1 MVMLISRR
9 VGIVRLDAVISEN
22 LAQAAVSAR
31 GDQLITIV
39 GSIVDHAPAGEP
51 LPSLLPMEGGS
62 RALNEC
68 RVRKGIAALTSLQG
82 ASETV
87 DVQTGFHLYRGL
99 FITRVVARRT
109 AERGLSLTITASQ
122 RRARR
127 QAVGCLRLS
136 SVFSMQAGRHPAR
149 HAKGDAGPAFIGMRT
164 ARP

>member
-122 RRARR
+122 RRALL
-127 QAVGCLRLS
+127 AGGRLLKT
-136 SVFSMQAGRHPAR
+136 VVRLFHAGRATPCPAR
-149 HAKGDAGPAFIGMRT
+149 
-164 ARP
+164 

>member
-82 ASETV
+82 ASGNGGRANGIPPV
-87 DVQTGFHLYRGL
+87 SRSVHH
-99 FITRVVARRT
+99 ARCCP
-109 AERGLSLTITASQ
+109 AN
-122 RRARR
+122 RRKRIEPDHNR
-127 QAVGCLRLS
+127 QPEACA
-136 SVFSMQAGRHPAR
+136 AGRR
-149 HAKGDAGPAFIGMRT
+149 
-164 ARP
+164 

>member
-31 GDQLITIV
+31 GDKLITIV
-39 GSIVDHAPAGEP
+39 GSIVDHAPADEP

-62 RALNEC
+62 RALNEY

-127 QAVGCLRLS
+127 VGGSLLKTVVRL
-136 SVFSMQAGRHPAR
+136 FHAGRATPCPAR
-149 HAKGDAGPAFIGMRT
+149 
-164 ARP
+164 

>member
-31 GDQLITIV
+31 GDKLITIV
-39 GSIVDHAPAGEP
+39 GSIVDHAPAEP

-62 RALNEC
+62 RALNEY

-122 RRARR
+122 RRA
-127 QAVGCLRLS
+127 LRAGGRLLKT
-136 SVFSMQAGRHPAR
+136 VVRLFHAGRATPCPAR
-149 HAKGDAGPAFIGMRT
+149 
-164 ARP
+164 

>member
-87 DVQTGFHLYRGL
+87 DANGIPPVSRSVHH
-99 FITRVVARRT
+99 ARCCP
-109 AERGLSLTITASQ
+109 AN
-122 RRARR
+122 RRKRIEPDHNR
-127 QAVGCLRLS
+127 QPEACA
-136 SVFSMQAGRHPAR
+136 AGRR
-149 HAKGDAGPAFIGMRT
+149 
-164 ARP
+164 

>member
-31 GDQLITIV
+31 GDKLITIV
-39 GSIVDHAPAGEP
+39 GSIVDHAPADEP

-62 RALNEC
+62 RAFNEY

-82 ASETV
+82 ASEMV

-127 QAVGCLRLS
+127 VGGSLLKTVVRL
-136 SVFSMQAGRHPAR
+136 FHAGRATPCPAR
-149 HAKGDAGPAFIGMRT
+149 
-164 ARP
+164 

>member
-68 RVRKGIAALTSLQG
+68 KGIAALTSLQG

-122 RRARR
+122 RRA
-127 QAVGCLRLS
+127 LRAGGRLLKT
-136 SVFSMQAGRHPAR
+136 VVRLFHAGRATPCPAR
-149 HAKGDAGPAFIGMRT
+149 
-164 ARP
+164 

>member
-31 GDQLITIV
+31 GDKLITIV
-39 GSIVDHAPAGEP
+39 GSIVDHAPADEP

-62 RALNEC
+62 RAFNEY

-127 QAVGCLRLS
+127 VGGSLLKTVVRL
-136 SVFSMQAGRHPAR
+136 FHAGRATPCPAR
-149 HAKGDAGPAFIGMRT
+149 
-164 ARP
+164 

>member
-68 RVRKGIAALTSLQG
+68 RAQG
-82 ASETV
+82 HRCLDFT
-87 DVQTGFHLYRGL
+87 
-99 FITRVVARRT
+99 ARRFRNGGR
-109 AERGLSLTITASQ
+109 ANGIPPVSRSVHHARCCPANRRKRIEPDHNCQPEARGG
-122 RRARR
+122 
-127 QAVGCLRLS
+127 QAVGC
-136 SVFSMQAGRHPAR
+136 
-149 HAKGDAGPAFIGMRT
+149 
-164 ARP
+164 

>member
-22 LAQAAVSAR
+22 LAQAAGSVVETRQEAAVSAR
-31 GDQLITIV
+31 GDKLITIV
-39 GSIVDHAPAGEP
+39 GSIVDHAPADEP

-109 AERGLSLTITASQ
+109 AEKGLSLTITASQ

-127 QAVGCLRLS
+127 AGGSLLKTVVRL
-136 SVFSMQAGRHPAR
+136 FHAGRATACPAR
-149 HAKGDAGPAFIGMRT
+149 
-164 ARP
+164 

>member
-82 ASETV
+82 ASGNGGRANGIPPV
-87 DVQTGFHLYRGL
+87 SRSVHH
-99 FITRVVARRT
+99 ARCCP
-109 AERGLSLTITASQ
+109 AN
-122 RRARR
+122 RRKRIEPDHNCQPEAC
-127 QAVGCLRLS
+127 A
-136 SVFSMQAGRHPAR
+136 AGRR
-149 HAKGDAGPAFIGMRT
+149 
-164 ARP
+164 

>member
-31 GDQLITIV
+31 GDKLITIV
-39 GSIVDHAPAGEP
+39 GSIVDHAPADEP

-62 RALNEC
+62 RAFNEY

-87 DVQTGFHLYRGL
+87 DAQTGFHLYRGL

-127 QAVGCLRLS
+127 VGGSLLKTVVRL
-136 SVFSMQAGRHPAR
+136 FHAGRATPCPAR
-149 HAKGDAGPAFIGMRT
+149 
-164 ARP
+164 

>member
-31 GDQLITIV
+31 GDKLITIV
-39 GSIVDHAPAGEP
+39 GSIVDHAPADEP

-127 QAVGCLRLS
+127 VGGRLLKT
-136 SVFSMQAGRHPAR
+136 VVRLFHAGRATPCPAR
-149 HAKGDAGPAFIGMRT
+149 
-164 ARP
+164 

>member
-22 LAQAAVSAR
+22 LAQAAGSVVETGQEAAVSAR
-31 GDQLITIV
+31 GDKLITIV
-39 GSIVDHAPAGEP
+39 GSIVDHAPADEP

-62 RALNEC
+62 RALNEY

-99 FITRVVARRT
+99 FITRVVARQT

-127 QAVGCLRLS
+127 VGGRLLKT
-136 SVFSMQAGRHPAR
+136 VVRLFHAGRATPCPAR
-149 HAKGDAGPAFIGMRT
+149 
-164 ARP
+164 

>member
-31 GDQLITIV
+31 GDKLITIV
-39 GSIVDHAPAGEP
+39 GSIVDHAPADEP

-62 RALNEC
+62 RALNEY

-109 AERGLSLTITASQ
+109 AERGLSLTI
-122 RRARR
+122 
-127 QAVGCLRLS
+127 
-136 SVFSMQAGRHPAR
+136 
-149 HAKGDAGPAFIGMRT
+149 
-164 ARP
+164 